1 MIQELDKTLEKL
13 MYDKGRLNRND
24 VDISFEQPNGDW
36 SSRISRP
43 TLNIWCF
50 DIQENLKMRTMAP
63 RMVPELTMGVRKF
76 PPIRLDLTY
85 LITAWARKVE
95 DEHQLLWRALG
106 ALAQIPE
113 LDPATCEGTLK
124 EQAYNIP
131 VLVANMPTGMP
142 NMSDLWSVLNNQMR
156 LGFTAVITLA
166 LERTTTFD
174 SPLVLET
181 DIRIGVSSEPELRQI
196 DIMDVEL
203 RERHDLPDGTNGDNG
218 AAEGGSAKKKRK

>member
-1 MIQELDKTLEKL
+1 
-13 MYDKGRLNRND
+13 
-24 VDISFEQPNGDW
+24 
-36 SSRISRP
+36 
-43 TLNIWCF
+43 
-50 DIQENLKMRTMAP
+50 MRTMAP
-63 RMVPELTMGVRKF
+63 RMVPELNMGIRKF

-113 LDPATCEGTLK
+113 LNPASCEGALK
-124 EQAYNIP
+124 EQLYNIP

-156 LGFTAVITLA
+156 LGFTAVVTLA
-166 LERTTTFD
+166 LDRTTTFE

-181 DIRIGVSSEPELRQI
+181 DIRIGVSWSPESREM

-203 RERHDLPDGTNGDNG
+203 REQHELPSGSNGDG
-218 AAEGGSAKKKRK
+218 SASAKKKRK